1 MAGRM
6 DRAELDV
13 VEIGELA
20 VIEEIVG
27 GARRHIELR
36 RWPLRSEPVLVET
49 VDRESRSCRLL
60 HRGIP
65 EDVVGVPVRV
75 EDLDEMQ
82 TLLADGIDDLAL
94 AHRGI
99 DDDGLFARVDDDI
112 AAVVVRRHAPGDD
125 PDHARNSIVRTMP
138 DAPTESTAPSTGV
151 TQGRPAVL
159 GKRWMVSSSHYLA
172 SQAGARMF
180 ERGGNAIDAGV
191 AAGIALNVV
200 ERHLTDFGGVAPI
213 IVFRPGMDGPE
224 SIDGLGRWPAKF
236 DLASYRHR
244 FGDDMPIGVP
254 RSVTPAAADAWL
266 TALAR
271 HGTLTL
277 EEVLAPN
284 IELAEGFPVYPR
296 LARAIAML
304 EDRLRQWSTSAAV
317 FLPGG
322 RAPREGEI
330 LVQKDLAS
338 LFRLLVQM
346 ERSRSALGRAGA
358 IMAARDMVYTGLVAG
373 KIAGSQTRFG
383 GMVTEQDL
391 AEYHVSIAPP
401 VHTTYRGIDVYA
413 CGPWSQGPL
422 VPMTLN
428 LLEGYDVASLG
439 PGSVAFLHRYTEAFK
454 LAAADREGFF
464 GDPDQVDV
472 PIRGLLDKAY
482 AEERR
487 ALIRDDRAW
496 PELPP
501 PGDPWRYE
509 GRSGP
514 PGYVPRAASGVGA
527 PDTSYCCAMD
537 AEGNAFS
544 ATPSDPGL
552 GAPIVDGLGI
562 IVSTRG
568 AQLWTTPGHPSAIAP
583 RKRPRLT
590 PNPALLMRDGRALMP
605 FGCPG
610 EDAQC
615 QAMVQTVCNVVD
627 FGMNLQAAI
636 EAPRVISRSF
646 PWTFHPHAYEPGV
659 LTVEGRI
666 AREIRER
673 LAALG
678 HVIRDLPDFTP
689 AAAGM
694 CAIRRLAPGTLE
706 GGADPRRESYAI
718 GW

>member
-1 MAGRM
+1 MR
-6 DRAELDV
+6 EIP
-13 VEIGELA
+13 VE
-20 VIEEIVG
+20 
-27 GARRHIELR
+27 
-36 RWPLRSEPVLVET
+36 PPS
-49 VDRESRSCRLL
+49 
-60 HRGIP
+60 
-65 EDVVGVPVRV
+65 
-75 EDLDEMQ
+75 
-82 TLLADGIDDLAL
+82 
-94 AHRGI
+94 
-99 DDDGLFARVDDDI
+99 
-112 AAVVVRRHAPGDD
+112 AP
-125 PDHARNSIVRTMP
+125 
-138 DAPTESTAPSTGV
+138 GV

-159 GKRWMVSSSHYLA
+159 GRRWMVSSSHYLS

-180 ERGGNAIDAGV
+180 ERGGNAVDAGV
-191 AAGIALNVV
+191 AAGIALNVL

-213 IVFRPGMDGPE
+213 IAFRPGMDGPE
-224 SIDGLGRWPAKF
+224 TIDGLGRWPASL
-236 DLASYRHR
+236 DLETYRSR
-244 FGDDMPIGVP
+244 FGDDMPIGIP

-277 EEVLAPN
+277 ADVLEPN
-284 IELAEGFPVYPR
+284 IELADGFPVYPR
-296 LARAIAML
+296 LARAIAL
-304 EDRLRQWSTSAAV
+304 HEERLRAWPSSAAV
-317 FLPGG
+317 FLPDG
-322 RAPREGEI
+322 RAPRVGEI
-330 LVQKDLAS
+330 LVQRELAG
-338 LFRLLVQM
+338 LFRSLVAI
-346 ERSRSALGRAGA
+346 ERANKARGRAAA
-358 IMAARDMVYTGLVAG
+358 IMAARDAIYSGDIAREIVAFMKKTGGA
-373 KIAGSQTRFG
+373 ITA
-383 GMVTEQDL
+383 QDL
-391 AEYHVSIAPP
+391 TEYHVTIGPP

-439 PGSVAFLHRYTEAFK
+439 PGSLEFLHRYTEAFK

-472 PIRGLLDKAY
+472 PMRGLLDKGY

-487 ALIRDDRAW
+487 GLIREDRAW

-501 PGDPWRYE
+501 PGDPWRFE

-514 PGYVPRAASGVGA
+514 PGYVPRAATGVGA

-537 AEGNAFS
+537 ADGNAFS

-552 GAPIVDGLGI
+552 GAPLVDGLGI

-627 FGMNLQAAI
+627 FEMNVQAAI

-646 PWTFHPHAYEPGV
+646 PWSFHPHAYEPGV
-659 LTVEGRI
+659 LTVEGRV
-666 AREIRER
+666 AREVRDG
-673 LAALG
+673 LASLG
-678 HVIRDLPDFTP
+678 HVIRDMPDFTP

-694 CAIRRLAPGTLE
+694 CAIRRLGPGTLE

>member
-1 MAGRM
+1 VR
-6 DRAELDV
+6 EIP
-13 VEIGELA
+13 VENTNPA
-20 VIEEIVG
+20 
-27 GARRHIELR
+27 
-36 RWPLRSEPVLVET
+36 
-49 VDRESRSCRLL
+49 
-60 HRGIP
+60 
-65 EDVVGVPVRV
+65 
-75 EDLDEMQ
+75 
-82 TLLADGIDDLAL
+82 
-94 AHRGI
+94 
-99 DDDGLFARVDDDI
+99 
-112 AAVVVRRHAPGDD
+112 
-125 PDHARNSIVRTMP
+125 
-138 DAPTESTAPSTGV
+138 TGV
-151 TQGRPAVL
+151 TLGRPAVL
-159 GKRWMVSSSHYLA
+159 AKRWMVSSSHYLA
-172 SQAGARMF
+172 SQAGASVF
-180 ERGGNAIDAGV
+180 ARGGNAIDAGV
-191 AAGIALNVV
+191 AAGIALNVL
-200 ERHLTDFGGVAPI
+200 ERHLTDFGGVAPT
-213 IVFRPGMDGPE
+213 IVFRPGMKGPE
-224 SIDGLGRWPAKF
+224 SIDGLGRWPASLTL
-236 DLASYRHR
+236 DAYRAAH
-244 FGDDMPIGVP
+244 GDDMPIGVA

-271 HGTLTL
+271 HGRLTL
-277 EEVLAPN
+277 ADVLAPN
-284 IELAEGFPVYPR
+284 IELADGFPVYPR

-304 EDRLRQWSTSAAV
+304 EERLRAWPTSYQIFCA
-317 FLPGG
+317 GG
-322 RAPREGEI
+322 RPPRVGEI
-330 LVQKDLAS
+330 LVQRDLAA
-338 LFRLLVQM
+338 LFRRLVEV
-346 ERSRSALGRAGA
+346 ERANASKGRSAA
-358 IMAARDMVYTGLVAG
+358 IMAARDAIYTGD
-373 KIAGSQTRFG
+373 IARQIAAFQKQQG
-383 GMVTEQDL
+383 GFITEEDL
-391 AEYHVSIAPP
+391 AAQHVTIEPP
-401 VHTTYRGIDVYA
+401 VHTAYRGIDVFA

-428 LLEGYDVASLG
+428 LLEGYDVSAMG
-439 PGSVAFLHRYTEAFK
+439 PGSLAYLHRYTEAFK

-472 PIRGLLDKAY
+472 PIKGLLDKGY
-482 AEERR
+482 ADDRR
-487 ALIRDDRAW
+487 AMIRDDRAW
-496 PELPP
+496 PELPE

-509 GRSGP
+509 GRTGH
-514 PGYVPRAASGVGA
+514 PGYRPRIASGVGA

-552 GAPIVDGLGI
+552 GAPIVEGLGI

-646 PWTFHPHAYEPGV
+646 PWTFYPHAYEPGV

-666 AREIRER
+666 AREVRDG
-673 LAALG
+673 LAQLG
-678 HVIRDLPDFTP
+678 HAVRDLPDFTP

-694 CAIRRLAPGTLE
+694 CAIRELDPGTLE

>member
-1 MAGRM
+1 VR
-6 DRAELDV
+6 EIP
-13 VEIGELA
+13 VE
-20 VIEEIVG
+20 
-27 GARRHIELR
+27 
-36 RWPLRSEPVLVET
+36 
-49 VDRESRSCRLL
+49 
-60 HRGIP
+60 
-65 EDVVGVPVRV
+65 
-75 EDLDEMQ
+75 
-82 TLLADGIDDLAL
+82 
-94 AHRGI
+94 
-99 DDDGLFARVDDDI
+99 
-112 AAVVVRRHAPGDD
+112 
-125 PDHARNSIVRTMP
+125 N
-138 DAPTESTAPSTGV
+138 TAPPIGI

-159 GKRWMVSSSHYLA
+159 GRRWMVSSSHYLA

-191 AAGIALNVV
+191 AAGIALNVL
-200 ERHLTDFGGVAPI
+200 ERHLTDFGGVAPT
-213 IVFRPGMDGPE
+213 IVFRPGMKEPE
-224 SIDGLGRWPAKF
+224 SIDGLGHWPAS
-236 DLASYRHR
+236 LTLEQYRAMH
-244 FGDDMPIGVP
+244 GDDMPIGVA
-254 RSVTPAAADAWL
+254 RSVTPAACDAWL

-271 HGTLTL
+271 HGKLTL
-277 EEVLAPN
+277 AEILAPN

-296 LARAIAML
+296 LARALALL
-304 EDRLRQWSTSAAV
+304 EDRLRQWPSSAAV
-317 FLPGG
+317 FLPNG
-322 RAPREGEI
+322 RAPRMGELLI
-330 LVQKDLAS
+330 QRDLAN
-338 LFRLLVQM
+338 LFRRLVAI
-346 ERSRSALGRAGA
+346 EKANASRGRSAA
-358 IMAARDMVYTGLVAG
+358 IIAARDDIFRGDIATQIVAAQ
-373 KIAGSQTRFG
+373 KRQG
-383 GMVTEQDL
+383 GAITAEDL
-391 AEYHVSIAPP
+391 RDQRVAIETPA
-401 VHTTYRGIDVYA
+401 HTTYRGIDVYA

-428 LLEGYDVASLG
+428 LLEGYDIAALG
-439 PGSVAFLHRYTEAFK
+439 PNTLPFLHRYTEAFK

-472 PIRGLLDKAY
+472 PIKGMLDKGY

-487 ALIRDDRAW
+487 KLIRDDRAYA
-496 PELPP
+496 ELPE

-514 PGYVPRAASGVGA
+514 SGYRPRVATGVGA

-544 ATPSDPGL
+544 ATPSDPAF
-552 GAPIVDGLGI
+552 GAPLVDGLGI

-590 PNPALLMRDGRALMP
+590 PNPALLMKDGRALMP

-627 FGMNLQAAI
+627 FDMNIQAAI

-666 AREIRER
+666 ARDVRDG
-673 LAALG
+673 LASLG
-678 HVIRDLPDFTP
+678 HVVRDLPDMSP

-694 CAIRRLAPGTLE
+694 CAIRELDGGSLE

>member
-1 MAGRM
+1 MR
-6 DRAELDV
+6 DIP
-13 VEIGELA
+13 VEATG
-20 VIEEIVG
+20 
-27 GARRHIELR
+27 
-36 RWPLRSEPVLVET
+36 P
-49 VDRESRSCRLL
+49 
-60 HRGIP
+60 
-65 EDVVGVPVRV
+65 
-75 EDLDEMQ
+75 
-82 TLLADGIDDLAL
+82 AL
-94 AHRGI
+94 
-99 DDDGLFARVDDDI
+99 
-112 AAVVVRRHAPGDD
+112 
-125 PDHARNSIVRTMP
+125 
-138 DAPTESTAPSTGV
+138 GV

-159 GKRWMVSSSHYLA
+159 GKRWMVSSSHYLS
-172 SQAGARMF
+172 SQAGAKMF

-191 AAGIALNVV
+191 AAGIALNVL

-213 IVFRPGMDGPE
+213 IVFRPGMKEPE
-224 SIDGLGRWPAKF
+224 TIDGLGRWPASL
-236 DLASYRHR
+236 DLSTYRSR
-244 FGDDMPIGVP
+244 FGDDMPIGIP

-271 HGTLTL
+271 HGRLTL
-277 EEVLAPN
+277 AEVLAPS
-284 IELAEGFPVYPR
+284 IELADGFPVYPR
-296 LARAIAML
+296 LARAISMHV
-304 EDRLRQWSTSAAV
+304 ERLGQWPSSAAV
-317 FLPGG
+317 FLPNG
-322 RAPREGEI
+322 RAPRTGE
-330 LVQKDLAS
+330 
-338 LFRLLVQM
+338 LLVQRDLAALFRRLIEI
-346 ERSRSALGRAGA
+346 ERVHSPRGRAAA
-358 IMAARDMVYTGLVAG
+358 IAAAREAIYTGD
-373 KIAGSQTRFG
+373 IAREIATFMAKTG
-383 GMVTEQDL
+383 GAVTAQDL
-391 AEYHVSIAPP
+391 AEYHVSVAAP
-401 VHTTYRGIDVYA
+401 VHTSYRGIDVYA

-428 LLEGYDVASLG
+428 LLEGYDIASMG
-439 PGSVAFLHRYTEAFK
+439 AGSLAFLHRYSEAFK

-472 PIRGLLDKAY
+472 PMRGMLDKAY

-514 PGYVPRAASGVGA
+514 PGYVPRMASGVGA

-537 AEGNAFS
+537 ADGNAFS

-552 GAPIVDGLGI
+552 GSPLVDGLGI

-627 FGMNLQAAI
+627 FEMNLQAAI

-659 LTVEGRI
+659 LTVEGRV
-666 AREIRER
+666 ARDVREG
-673 LAALG
+673 LASLG
-678 HVIRDLPDFTP
+678 HVIRDMPDFTP

-694 CAIRRLAPGTLE
+694 CAIRRLEPGTLE

>member
-1 MAGRM
+1 
-6 DRAELDV
+6 LDSV
-13 VEIGELA
+13 REIPVE
-20 VIEEIVG
+20 
-27 GARRHIELR
+27 
-36 RWPLRSEPVLVET
+36 
-49 VDRESRSCRLL
+49 
-60 HRGIP
+60 
-65 EDVVGVPVRV
+65 
-75 EDLDEMQ
+75 
-82 TLLADGIDDLAL
+82 
-94 AHRGI
+94 
-99 DDDGLFARVDDDI
+99 
-112 AAVVVRRHAPGDD
+112 
-125 PDHARNSIVRTMP
+125 N
-138 DAPTESTAPSTGV
+138 TAPAIGV

-172 SQAGARMF
+172 TQAGAAVF
-180 ERGGNAIDAGV
+180 ARGGNAIDAGV
-191 AAGIALNVV
+191 AAGIALNVL

-213 IVFRPGMDGPE
+213 VLFQPGMDGPE
-224 SIDGLGRWPAKF
+224 SIDGLGRWPASL
-236 DLASYRHR
+236 DLATYRTRH
-244 FGDDMPIGVP
+244 GDDMPVGVA
-254 RSVTPAAADAWL
+254 RSVTPAACDAWL
-266 TALAR
+266 TAVAR
-271 HGTLTL
+271 HGRLTL
-277 EEVLAPN
+277 AEVLAPN
-284 IELAEGFPVYPR
+284 IELADGFPVYPR

-304 EDRLRQWSTSAAV
+304 EERLRQWPSSAAV

-322 RAPREGEI
+322 RPPRVGEI
-330 LVQKDLAS
+330 LVQKDLAN
-338 LFRLLVQM
+338 LFRRLV
-346 ERSRSALGRAGA
+346 EIEKSNAAKGRSAA
-358 IMAARDMVYTGLVAG
+358 IMAARDAIYTGD
-373 KIAGSQTRFG
+373 IARQIAEVHARQG
-383 GMVTEQDL
+383 GAVSAEDL
-391 AEYHVSIAPP
+391 ASYRVTIEPP

-428 LLEGYDVASLG
+428 LLEGYDISSLG
-439 PGSVAFLHRYTEAFK
+439 AGSLAFLHRYTEAFK

-472 PIRGLLDKAY
+472 PIRGLLEKAY

-487 ALIRDDRAW
+487 QLIRDDRAA
-496 PELPP
+496 PELPE
-501 PGDPWRYE
+501 PGNPWRHE

-514 PGYVPRAASGVGA
+514 AGYRPRIASGVGA

-552 GAPIVDGLGI
+552 GAPLVDGLGI

-590 PNPALLMRDGRALMP
+590 PNPALLMKDGRALMP

-615 QAMVQTVCNVVD
+615 QAMVQTVCNIVD
-627 FGMNLQAAI
+627 FGMNTQAAI

-659 LTVEGRI
+659 LTVEGRVP
-666 AREIRER
+666 RDVRDG
-673 LAALG
+673 LAQLG
-678 HVIRDLPDFTP
+678 HAVRDLPDFSP
-689 AAAGM
+689 ATAGM
-694 CAIRRLAPGTLE
+694 CAIREIEAGTLE

>member
-1 MAGRM
+1 MREIA
-6 DRAELDV
+6 
-13 VEIGELA
+13 VE
-20 VIEEIVG
+20 
-27 GARRHIELR
+27 
-36 RWPLRSEPVLVET
+36 
-49 VDRESRSCRLL
+49 
-60 HRGIP
+60 
-65 EDVVGVPVRV
+65 
-75 EDLDEMQ
+75 
-82 TLLADGIDDLAL
+82 
-94 AHRGI
+94 
-99 DDDGLFARVDDDI
+99 
-112 AAVVVRRHAPGDD
+112 
-125 PDHARNSIVRTMP
+125 N
-138 DAPTESTAPSTGV
+138 TAPAIGV

-172 SQAGARMF
+172 SQAGALVF
-180 ERGGNAIDAGV
+180 QRGGNAIDAGV
-191 AAGIALNVV
+191 AAGIALNVL

-213 IVFRPGMDGPE
+213 VLFQPGMPGPE
-224 SIDGLGRWPAKF
+224 TIDGLGRWPK
-236 DLASYRHR
+236 DLSLSEYRARH
-244 FGDDMPIGVP
+244 GDDMPIGVS
-254 RSVTPAAADAWL
+254 RSVTPAACDAWL

-271 HGTLTL
+271 HGRLTL
-277 EEVLAPN
+277 AEVLAPN
-284 IELAEGFPVYPR
+284 IDLADGFPVYPR

-304 EDRLRQWSTSAAV
+304 EERIRQWPSSAKV

-322 RAPREGEI
+322 RAPRVGE
-330 LVQKDLAS
+330 
-338 LFRLLVQM
+338 LLVQSDLAGLFRTLVSI
-346 ERSRSALGRAGA
+346 EKSNASKGRAAA
-358 IMAARDMVYTGLVAG
+358 IMAARDAIYTGE
-373 KIAGSQTRFG
+373 IARAIVDSQKRNG
-383 GMVTEQDL
+383 GAITAEDL
-391 AEYHVSIAPP
+391 ASYHVKLEPP
-401 VHTTYRGIDVYA
+401 AHTTYRGIDVYA

-439 PGSVAFLHRYTEAFK
+439 PASLAYLHRYTEAFK

-464 GDPDQVDV
+464 GDPDQLDV
-472 PIRGLLDKAY
+472 PIRGMLDKAY
-482 AEERR
+482 ADERR

-496 PELPP
+496 PELPE

-509 GRSGP
+509 GRTGP
-514 PGYVPRAASGVGA
+514 AGYRPRVASGVGA

-544 ATPSDPGL
+544 ATPSDPAL
-552 GAPIVDGLGI
+552 GAPLVEGLGI

-583 RKRPRLT
+583 GKRPRLT
-590 PNPALLMRDGRALMP
+590 PNPALLMKDGRALMP

-627 FGMNLQAAI
+627 FGMNMQAAI

-666 AREIRER
+666 ASDVRDG
-673 LAALG
+673 LASLG
-678 HVIRDLPDFTP
+678 HVVRDLPDMSP

-694 CAIRRLAPGTLE
+694 CAIRELESGSLE

>member
-1 MAGRM
+1 MRDA
-6 DRAELDV
+6 
-13 VEIGELA
+13 
-20 VIEEIVG
+20 
-27 GARRHIELR
+27 
-36 RWPLRSEPVLVET
+36 
-49 VDRESRSCRLL
+49 
-60 HRGIP
+60 
-65 EDVVGVPVRV
+65 
-75 EDLDEMQ
+75 Q
-82 TLLADGIDDLAL
+82 TL
-94 AHRGI
+94 
-99 DDDGLFARVDDDI
+99 
-112 AAVVVRRHAPGDD
+112 
-125 PDHARNSIVRTMP
+125 
-138 DAPTESTAPSTGV
+138 STAPSTGV

-191 AAGIALNVV
+191 ASGIALNVL

-224 SIDGLGRWPAKF
+224 SIDGLGRWPAKY
-236 DLASYRHR
+236 DLAAYRDR
-244 FGDDMPIGVP
+244 FGDDMPVGIP

-271 HGTLTL
+271 HGRLTL

-284 IELAEGFPVYPR
+284 VELSEGFPVYPR
-296 LARAIAML
+296 LARAIEML
-304 EDRLRQWSTSAAV
+304 AERLRGWPSSAAV
-317 FLPGG
+317 FLPNG
-322 RAPREGEI
+322 RAPRAGEI
-330 LVQKDLAS
+330 LVQRDLAS
-338 LFRLLVQM
+338 LFRALIDK
-346 ERSRSALGRAGA
+346 ERSSRALGREGA
-358 IMAARDMVYTGLVAG
+358 IMAARDLLYTGAVAEA
-373 KIAGSQTRFG
+373 IERSQVQHG
-383 GMVTEQDL
+383 GMVTKQDL

-439 PGSVAFLHRYTEAFK
+439 PGSARFLHRYTEAFK

-537 AEGNAFS
+537 AAGNAFS

-590 PNPALLMRDGRALMP
+590 PNPALLMQDGRALMP

-627 FGMNLQAAI
+627 FEMNLQAAI

-646 PWTFHPHAYEPGV
+646 PWSFHPHAYEPGV

-666 AREIRER
+666 APEVRQR

-694 CAIRRLAPGTLE
+694 CAIRRLEPGTLE

>member
-1 MAGRM
+1 MPEIP
-6 DRAELDV
+6 AEN
-13 VEIGELA
+13 
-20 VIEEIVG
+20 
-27 GARRHIELR
+27 
-36 RWPLRSEPVLVET
+36 P
-49 VDRESRSCRLL
+49 
-60 HRGIP
+60 
-65 EDVVGVPVRV
+65 
-75 EDLDEMQ
+75 
-82 TLLADGIDDLAL
+82 
-94 AHRGI
+94 
-99 DDDGLFARVDDDI
+99 
-112 AAVVVRRHAPGDD
+112 
-125 PDHARNSIVRTMP
+125 
-138 DAPTESTAPSTGV
+138 APSIGV

-172 SQAGARMF
+172 SQAGAKVF

-191 AAGIALNVV
+191 AAGIALNVL

-213 IVFRPGMDGPE
+213 ILFRPGMDGPE
-224 SIDGLGRWPAKF
+224 TIDGLGRWPAKF
-236 DLASYRHR
+236 SLDDYRSR
-244 FGDDMPIGVP
+244 YGDEMPIGIP
-254 RSVTPAAADAWL
+254 RSVTPAAVDAWL

-304 EDRLRQWSTSAAV
+304 EGRLRQWPTSAAV

-322 RAPREGEI
+322 RAPRVGEI
-330 LVQKDLAS
+330 LVQRDLAS
-338 LFRLLVQM
+338 LFRLLVQT

-358 IMAARDMVYTGLVAG
+358 IMAARDLIYTGNA
-373 KIAGSQTRFG
+373 A
-383 GMVTEQDL
+383 
-391 AEYHVSIAPP
+391 
-401 VHTTYRGIDVYA
+401 A

-428 LLEGYDVASLG
+428 LLEAYDVASMG
-439 PGSVAFLHRYTEAFK
+439 PGSLAFLHTYTEAFK

-472 PIRGLLDKAY
+472 PIRGLLDKGY
-482 AEERR
+482 ARERR
-487 ALIRDDRAW
+487 DLIRDDRAW

-501 PGDPWRYE
+501 PGDPWPHE

-514 PGYVPRAASGVGA
+514 PGYVPRVASGVGA

-552 GAPIVDGLGI
+552 GSPLVEGLGM

-590 PNPALLMRDGRALMP
+590 PNPALLMRDGRAVMP

-666 AREIRER
+666 ARDVRDR
-673 LAALG
+673 LASLG

-694 CAIRRLAPGTLE
+694 CAIRRLEPGTLE

>member
-1 MAGRM
+1 MR
-6 DRAELDV
+6 EIP
-13 VEIGELA
+13 VEATG
-20 VIEEIVG
+20 
-27 GARRHIELR
+27 
-36 RWPLRSEPVLVET
+36 P
-49 VDRESRSCRLL
+49 
-60 HRGIP
+60 
-65 EDVVGVPVRV
+65 
-75 EDLDEMQ
+75 
-82 TLLADGIDDLAL
+82 
-94 AHRGI
+94 AH
-99 DDDGLFARVDDDI
+99 
-112 AAVVVRRHAPGDD
+112 
-125 PDHARNSIVRTMP
+125 
-138 DAPTESTAPSTGV
+138 GV

-172 SQAGARMF
+172 SQAGAKMF

-191 AAGIALNVV
+191 AAGIALNVL

-213 IVFRPGMDGPE
+213 IVFTPGMSEPE
-224 SIDGLGRWPAKF
+224 TIDGLGRWPASL
-236 DLASYRHR
+236 DLITYRSR
-244 FGDDMPIGVP
+244 YGDDMPIGIP

-271 HGTLTL
+271 HGRLTL
-277 EEVLAPN
+277 ADVLAPS

-296 LARAIAML
+296 LARAISML
-304 EDRLRQWSTSAAV
+304 VDRLSRWPSSAAV
-317 FLPGG
+317 FLPNG
-322 RAPREGEI
+322 RAPRTGE
-330 LVQKDLAS
+330 
-338 LFRLLVQM
+338 LLVQRDLAALFRRLIEI
-346 ERSRSALGRAGA
+346 ERANAPRGRAAA
-358 IMAARDMVYTGLVAG
+358 IAAARDAIYTGD
-373 KIAGSQTRFG
+373 IAREIAAF
-383 GMVTEQDL
+383 MVTSGGAVTAQDL
-391 AEYHVSIAPP
+391 AEYHVSVSAP
-401 VHTTYRGIDVYA
+401 VHTSYRGIDVFA

-428 LLEGYDVASLG
+428 LLEGYDIASMG
-439 PGSVAFLHRYTEAFK
+439 PGSLAFLHRYTEAFK

-472 PIRGLLDKAY
+472 PMRGMLDKTY
-482 AEERR
+482 ADERR
-487 ALIRDDRAW
+487 RLIRDDRAW

-552 GAPIVDGLGI
+552 GSPLVEGLGI

-627 FGMNLQAAI
+627 FEMNVQAAI

-646 PWTFHPHAYEPGV
+646 PWSFHPHAYEPGV
-659 LTVEGRI
+659 LTVEGRV
-666 AREIRER
+666 AREVRDG
-673 LAALG
+673 LASLG
-678 HVIRDLPDFTP
+678 HVVRDMPDFTP

-694 CAIRRLAPGTLE
+694 CAIRRLEPGTLE